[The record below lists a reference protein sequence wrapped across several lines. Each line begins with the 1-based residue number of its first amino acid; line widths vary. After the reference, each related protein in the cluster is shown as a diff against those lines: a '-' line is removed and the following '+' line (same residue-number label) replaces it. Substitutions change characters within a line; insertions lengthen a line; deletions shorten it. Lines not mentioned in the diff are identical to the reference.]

1 MKGGLAILS
10 RNLETG
16 DIITHTDDGG
26 SYSEAYFLNW
36 TDKYWLHCQPTEESM
51 RICNKAGDVT
61 SYKVHPRNVTHL
73 NRQLLSIV
81 PLAGETAL

>member
-1 MKGGLAILS
+1 MGALATLS
-10 RNLETG
+10 RNLEAG

-36 TDKYWLHCQPTEESM
+36 ADKYWLHCQPTEETM
-51 RICNKAGDVT
+51 RICNKTGDVT

-73 NRQLLSIV
+73 NRQLLRIFS
-81 PLAGETAL
+81 LTKEAAL

>member
-1 MKGGLAILS
+1 MMSELEILS

-26 SYSEAYFLNW
+26 SYSEAYFLGWGENC
-36 TDKYWLHCQPTEESM
+36 WLHCQPTEETI
-51 RICNKAGDVT
+51 RICNKTGDVA

-81 PLAGETAL
+81 PLAAEVAL